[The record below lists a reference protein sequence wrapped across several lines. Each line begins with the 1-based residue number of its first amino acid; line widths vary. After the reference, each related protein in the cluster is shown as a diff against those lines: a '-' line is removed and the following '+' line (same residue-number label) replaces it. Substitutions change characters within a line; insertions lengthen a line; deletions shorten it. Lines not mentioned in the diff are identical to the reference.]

1 MLNLLYV
8 CSITLQQS
16 TGQAAIIKD
25 EGPFCICLYQCNT
38 RISRTKN
45 LLLGP
50 KNYQKRQ
57 FESGLRFGSNC
68 CPLGWR
74 DCALFAIFEFI
85 HNAADYVY
93 KFVRGSIASNRQN
106 LPRARQSYHFFKSQ
120 AQQFYILLFFQILVK
135 KLTFS
140 EAQRH
145 VKKQH

>member
-1 MLNLLYV
+1 MRLREKLHYSIPYNKVFFLSKQLYKYELIFVLTKNVEESLLNLLYV

-50 KNYQKRQ
+50 KNYQKRP

-85 HNAADYVY
+85 HNAADYTN
-93 KFVRGSIASNRQN
+93 F
-106 LPRARQSYHFFKSQ
+106 
-120 AQQFYILLFFQILVK
+120 
-135 KLTFS
+135 
-140 EAQRH
+140 
-145 VKKQH
+145 